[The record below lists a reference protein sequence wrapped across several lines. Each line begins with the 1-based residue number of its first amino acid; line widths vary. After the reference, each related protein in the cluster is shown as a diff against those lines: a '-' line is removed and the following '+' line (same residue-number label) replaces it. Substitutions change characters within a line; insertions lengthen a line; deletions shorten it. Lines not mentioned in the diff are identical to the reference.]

1 MVEIDE
7 RELALL
13 KNRAQS
19 IELSSEAY
27 IYFDEMFQIVD
38 LNSAARKL
46 LNIPNIQSL
55 PLSILSYFSMDF
67 IPSLLKK
74 LASEMCFE
82 DCISGTAIVLR
93 SNPDEIECTYSA
105 HRLQGHNN
113 DDSVYLLKL
122 NNRESKCLEDQ
133 NELEKLVTARTRQLE
148 RINADLNDF
157 AYVVSHDLK
166 APLRAIYQLT
176 SWIMDDYLHLFDED
190 GKEQMGMLCGRVE
203 QMSTL
208 IDGVLQ
214 YSRAGREENLEQVDL
229 NTIVNELVTIF
240 STSAKI
246 SLIQENTL
254 PTLYVNETHITQIFQ
269 NIMSNAEKFMDRPRG
284 EVRVYSHED
293 ETRSIITI
301 RDNGPGIEE
310 RHHSEIFKIF
320 NTLSH
325 SSESSGVG
333 LAIVK
338 KLINQYG
345 GSVTVESA
353 LGKGAAFHLSFEKN
367 VVQQH
372 KGEG

>member
-19 IELSSEAY
+19 LDLSSGAY
-27 IYFDEMFQIVD
+27 IYFDDLFQIAD
-38 LNSAARKL
+38 LNNAARKL
-46 LNIPNIQSL
+46 LNIPNTQNL
-55 PLSILSYFSMDF
+55 PISILSFFSMEF
-67 IPSLLKK
+67 IPSVLKS
-74 LASEMCFE
+74 LASGLDFQVNG
-82 DCISGTAIVLR
+82 SVKVLR
-93 SNPDEIECTYSA
+93 SEPHEIVCTYNA
-105 HRLQGHNN
+105 YQLQCHNG
-113 DDSVYLLKL
+113 DESIYLLKL
-122 NNRESKCLEDQ
+122 NSEESKCLEDQ
-133 NELEKLVTARTRQLE
+133 NELEKLVAERTMQLE

-176 SWIMDDYLHLFDED
+176 SWIMDDYLHLFDDD

-214 YSRAGREENLEQVDL
+214 YSRAGREQKLEYVDL
-229 NTIVNELVTIF
+229 NTILNELATIF

-246 SLIQENTL
+246 TLIQEDTL
-254 PTLYVNETHITQIFQ
+254 PILYVNETHITQIFQ
-269 NIMSNAEKFMDRPRG
+269 NIISNAEKFMDKSRG
-284 EVRVYSHED
+284 EVRVSFHED
-293 ETRSIITI
+293 VTRCSITI

-310 RHHSEIFKIF
+310 QNHSEIFKIF
-320 NTLSH
+320 STLSH

-338 KLINQYG
+338 KLVNHYG
-345 GSVTVESA
+345 GSVTVESD
-353 LGKGAAFHLSFEKN
+353 LGKGTAFHLSFDKN
-367 VVQQH
+367 TVLKN
-372 KGEG
+372 KGEV